1 MEDYTV
7 SSVYQTTTTPIPIKK
22 NKGSPTNTLSQTE
35 YSLKQNFF
43 DPTKSSPPDNFME
56 KLELRMQH
64 YYNNLSPCT
73 IDATVK
79 TA

>member
-7 SSVYQTTTTPIPIKK
+7 SSVCQPLTRPIPIKK
-22 NKGSPTNTLSQTE
+22 NKGSPSNTISQTE

-43 DPTKSSPPDNFME
+43 DPTKSSPPDNFMD

-73 IDATVK
+73 IDAIVK